1 MGARITLL
9 IIGFSVFYA
18 FLIFNIYNLQV
29 TKNDYYSAQAASINR
44 LAGLLSPRRGEIYFT
59 DKDGSRIPVAINK
72 DYPAI
77 FAVPSEIEDP
87 LEAAEVLANISGR
100 DRTELVEILSKK
112 DDPYE
117 PIVERATSAQI
128 ELLNQYKIPGVYAG
142 SDQARFYPLEAVAA
156 HLIGFTSVDEEN
168 PGGRYGLEAYWENE
182 LGGEAGL
189 SEGDKLVSPEPGQ
202 NIYLTIDR
210 NIQVQAENILEKLI
224 SDYRAQGGTVI
235 VADPRTGKI
244 LALGSYPDFDP
255 NNYGQFPVADFLNP
269 AVQAV
274 YEPGSIF
281 KVITMAAAMDAGKIT
296 PETTFYDSGSLT
308 LNGRTIKNWDLKA
321 HGTVTMMNV
330 IEKSINTGAAFA
342 ERALGNQAFYNYLVK
357 FGLKDKTEIDLPS
370 EVVGSLEPLE
380 VDPREINF
388 ATASFGQGISMTPIQ
403 LLTAISAIANHGVM
417 TKPYVDAREEPEVV
431 GRVVSEEASRQVVE
445 MMVSAVNKAEIAR
458 IPGYNVA
465 GKTGTAQVPNFATG
479 GYTDEVIN
487 TYIGFAPAYDPQFII
502 MIKMNK
508 PAGAPLAGLT
518 VVPAFRELAQFV
530 INYYNIPPDNIGQ

>member
-1 MGARITLL
+1 MGARITFL
-9 IIGFSVFYA
+9 IVCFSVFYA

-29 TKNDYYSAQAASINR
+29 TKSEFYQAQAESINR
-44 LAGLLSPRRGEIYFT
+44 LAGFLTPYRGEIYFT
-59 DKDGSRIPVAINK
+59 DKDGSRIPAAINK
-72 DYPAI
+72 EYPAI
-77 FAVPSEIEDP
+77 FIVPEEVENP
-87 LEAAEVLANISGR
+87 AEAAEFLASISGR
-100 DRTELVEILSKK
+100 DEVELLNILNKS

-117 PIVERATSAQI
+117 PIVKRATEAQI
-128 ELLNQYKIPGVYAG
+128 ELVNQADIKGIKIG
-142 SDQARFYPLEAVAA
+142 SDHSRFYPLGAVAA
-156 HLIGFTSVDEEN
+156 HLLGFTSVDVEN
-168 PGGRYGLEAYWENE
+168 PGGRYGLEAYQEE
-182 LGGEAGL
+182 QLGGEAGFTNGDRL
-189 SEGDKLVSPEPGQ
+189 SRAEPGQ
-202 NIYLTIDR
+202 DLYLTIDR
-210 NIQVQAENILEKLI
+210 NIQVQAENTLEKLI
-224 SDYRAQGGTVI
+224 TDYGAQGGTVM

-244 LALGSYPDFDP
+244 LAMSSYPDFDP
-255 NNYGQFPVADFLNP
+255 NNYGQFPVANFLNP

-281 KVITMAAAMDAGKIT
+281 KVITMASALDAGKIT
-296 PETTFYDSGSLT
+296 PNTTFYDSGSLT
-308 LNGRTIKNWDLKA
+308 LNGKTIKNWDLKA
-321 HGTVTMMNV
+321 HGTVTMTNV

-342 ERALGNQAFYNYLVK
+342 ERALGNQNFYNYLVK
-357 FGLKDKTEIDLPS
+357 FGLKEKTEIDLPS
-370 EVVGSLEPLE
+370 EIIGSLLPLE
-380 VDPREINF
+380 EDQREINF

-417 TKPYVDAREEPEVV
+417 MKPYVDAREEPEEI
-431 GRVVSEEASRQVVE
+431 GRVVSEDASRKVVG

-487 TYIGFAPAYDPQFII
+487 TYVGFAPAYDPEFII

-518 VVPAFRELAQFV
+518 VVPAFRELAEFV